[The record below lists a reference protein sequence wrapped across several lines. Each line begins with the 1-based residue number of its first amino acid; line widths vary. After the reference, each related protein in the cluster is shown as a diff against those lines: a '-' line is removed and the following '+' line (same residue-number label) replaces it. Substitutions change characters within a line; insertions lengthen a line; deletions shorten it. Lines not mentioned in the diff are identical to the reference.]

1 MWSLHPPH
9 GDEAG
14 TSTTGSWSH
23 KVPRK
28 FTLSFLWDVDA
39 VQGIAASKKQRVQA
53 LEAGEADPGEV
64 GLGALSAAVNNLR
77 SILGVVSPIA

>member
-1 MWSLHPPH
+1 
-9 GDEAG
+9 
-14 TSTTGSWSH
+14 
-23 KVPRK
+23 
-28 FTLSFLWDVDA
+28 
-39 VQGIAASKKQRVQA
+39 VQA